1 MAMGSLAMMYSA
13 PVLAQ
18 SSKCTV
24 PSLFFPI
31 TPSGLTAST
40 SELKKSVAA
49 YERYQER
56 IDAYNDCLGQNKKK
70 KYEDYKKRSAA
81 AINQEIRLYNLRN
94 AQACK
99 ITFDSKTGSIKTN
112 NEKFSNQLI
121 KDLLELEYPARI
133 QENQT
138 LNLGLRKIGIDITKS
153 GRTACNNRYI
163 YFIS

>member
-1 MAMGSLAMMYSA
+1 MAMGSLAMMHSTPA
-13 PVLAQ
+13 LAQ

-56 IDAYNDCLGQNKKK
+56 IDAYNDCLVAERKKR

-99 ITFDSKTGSIKTN
+99 ITFDSKTGGIKTN

-121 KDLLELEYPARI
+121 KALLELENPARI

-138 LNLGLRKIGIDITKS
+138 LKIRFLQDS
-153 GRTACNNRYI
+153 
-163 YFIS
+163 